1 MLINRLVRKARQTGS
16 HLKNH
21 LFPGA
26 LILMYHRVAEADS
39 DPWSLCVSPKHFAEH
54 LEVIA
59 KYRNPIPLGELTS
72 KLDNARSLDRAI
84 AITFDDGY
92 ADNLYNAKPI
102 LAKYQIPATVFVTTG
117 SIDCQ
122 HEFWWDELDRLLLQ
136 PGTLPQLFQLIINEQ
151 SYCWN
156 LATSAHY
163 TAADARQYCHWR
175 MEIPIDPTPRHT
187 LYRFLYQQLQFLPDR
202 KREQLLESI
211 RVYANTER
219 LVRTTHRTLN
229 RLELLALAA
238 GGSIEI
244 GAHTVTHPFLAQM
257 PLAEQQQEIQK
268 SKDALEGILGHEVVS
283 FSYPNGSYALETM
296 QIVRQIGF
304 NSACS
309 SVNTKIYPRNTNNFL
324 LPRFMVEDWDG
335 DTFARWLSELTN

>member
-1 MLINRLVRKARQTGS
+1 MLINRIAQKTRQTS
-16 HLKNH
+16 AHLKNY

-39 DPWSLCVSPKHFAEH
+39 DPWSLCVSPQHFAEH
-54 LEVIA
+54 LEVIS
-59 KYRNPIPLGELTS
+59 KYRNPISLRELTS
-72 KLDNARSLDRAI
+72 KLDNNRSLDRAI

-92 ADNLYNAKPI
+92 ADNLYNAKPV
-102 LAKYQIPATVFVTTG
+102 LEKYHIPATVFVTTG
-117 SIDCQ
+117 SIDRK

-136 PGTLPQLFQLIINEQ
+136 PGTLPQLFQFIINEK

-163 TAADARQYCHWR
+163 TTTDALQYRHWR

-202 KREQLLESI
+202 ERKQILESI
-211 RVYANTER
+211 RVYIKIEP

-229 RLELLALAA
+229 QLELLTLEL
-238 GGSIEI
+238 GGAIEI

-257 PLAEQQQEIQK
+257 TLAEQQQEVQQ
-268 SKDALEGILGHEVVS
+268 SKDALEEILGHEVIS
-283 FSYPNGSYALETM
+283 FSYPNGSYALETIS
-296 QIVRQIGF
+296 IVRQIGF
-304 NSACS
+304 NCACS
-309 SVNTKIYPRNTNNFL
+309 SISNKINPRNTNNCL